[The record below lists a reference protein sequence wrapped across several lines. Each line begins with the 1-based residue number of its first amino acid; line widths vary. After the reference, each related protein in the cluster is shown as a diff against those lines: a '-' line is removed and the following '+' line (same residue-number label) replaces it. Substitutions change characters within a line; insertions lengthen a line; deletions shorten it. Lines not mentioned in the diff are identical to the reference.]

1 MASEPGELADIESL
15 SPEGRG
21 VAHIDGKVVFID
33 GALEGERVRF
43 KRVRKRGR
51 FDEGSI
57 LEVITASAQ
66 RVTPKCPHAAVC
78 GGCSLQHLDAHAQIL
93 HKQQVLIDQLLHV
106 ANATPTEVL
115 PPLSGPTWGYRNKAR
130 LGAKHVPKKGGTL
143 VGFRE
148 KRKAYIADIEACVV
162 LHPMVGS
169 KLIELRHL
177 IDQLSRP
184 DRVPQIEVAIGD
196 STVALVIR
204 HLSEITAQDRDV
216 LHRFGVTQDFDIYL
230 QPGGPETTAPLGK
243 ARQLNYALTEHNVN
257 IDFQPTDFTQ
267 VNPELNRKMVD
278 MVISLLDPGVA
289 DRVLDLFCGLGNFT
303 LPIARRVKHI
313 VGVEGNEALVQR
325 STANASANDI
335 SNAAFIR
342 ADLSVPG
349 GTFLKEAYDLVLLDP
364 PRTGAR
370 EILETISLA
379 ATRRVVYVSC
389 NPSTLARDTAILV
402 ERHGLQLQS
411 AGVIDMFPHTSHVES
426 VAVFER

>member
-1 MASEPGELADIESL
+1 M
-15 SPEGRG
+15 
-21 VAHIDGKVVFID
+21 
-33 GALEGERVRF
+33 
-43 KRVRKRGR
+43 
-51 FDEGSI
+51 
-57 LEVITASAQ
+57 
-66 RVTPKCPHAAVC
+66 
-78 GGCSLQHLDAHAQIL
+78 
-93 HKQQVLIDQLLHV
+93 
-106 ANATPTEVL
+106 
-115 PPLSGPTWGYRNKAR
+115 
-130 LGAKHVPKKGGTL
+130 
-143 VGFRE
+143 
-148 KRKAYIADIEACVV
+148 
-162 LHPMVGS
+162 
-169 KLIELRHL
+169 
-177 IDQLSRP
+177 
-184 DRVPQIEVAIGD
+184 
-196 STVALVIR
+196 
-204 HLSEITAQDRDV
+204 
-216 LHRFGVTQDFDIYL
+216 